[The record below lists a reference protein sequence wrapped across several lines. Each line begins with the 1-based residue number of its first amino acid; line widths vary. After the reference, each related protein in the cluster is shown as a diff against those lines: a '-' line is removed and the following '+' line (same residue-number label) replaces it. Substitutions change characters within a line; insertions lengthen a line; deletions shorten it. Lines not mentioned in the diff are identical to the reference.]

1 MIWLIGF
8 LVVWVLANVFWN
20 YKFYKEKKFLCL
32 GSIFQGLFAGIPSLV
47 WEFSEW
53 MAKYKFWTKPIFM
66 NKQLKD
72 DIEFLKAEQ
81 KARMEAIC
89 QKIDTEIKNSDI
101 LEMRKNIREEVAKG
115 NTSLKRDWE
124 KEEPKK
130 KSSGKKKEKK

>member
-1 MIWLIGF
+1 
-8 LVVWVLANVFWN
+8 
-20 YKFYKEKKFLCL
+20 
-32 GSIFQGLFAGIPSLV
+32 
-47 WEFSEW
+47 

-66 NKQLKD
+66 DKQLKD

-115 NTSLKRDWE
+115 NNKIKRDWE